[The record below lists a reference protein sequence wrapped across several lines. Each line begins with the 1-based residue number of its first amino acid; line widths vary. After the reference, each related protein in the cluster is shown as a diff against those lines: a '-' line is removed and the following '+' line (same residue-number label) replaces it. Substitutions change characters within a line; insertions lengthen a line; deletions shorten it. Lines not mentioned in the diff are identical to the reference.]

1 MSEPARSPLPAM
13 PTWQCLRYAELTR
26 DDVYDL
32 LRLRSEVFVV
42 EQACPYL
49 DPDGKDRDPH
59 AHHLL
64 GRAADGSLIAYARL
78 LPPGLSYA
86 EASVGRVVTSP
97 STRGQGLGHALV
109 IEALKQIDR
118 LWPHADVQIGAQ
130 AHLAAYY
137 AKHGFVICSE
147 VYDEDG
153 IPHVH
158 MRRSRARQATPGH
171 HG

>member
-1 MSEPARSPLPAM
+1 MTEPARSPP
-13 PTWQCLRYAELTR
+13 PTWHCLRYDELTR

-49 DPDGKDRDPH
+49 DPDGKDRD
-59 AHHLL
+59 AQARHLL
-64 GRAADGSLIAYARL
+64 GRVGNGELVAYARL
-78 LPPGLSYA
+78 LPPGLSYE
-86 EASVGRVVTSP
+86 EASFGRVVTATSA
-97 STRGQGLGHALV
+97 RAQGLGHALV
-109 IEALKQIDR
+109 VEALHHMDTA
-118 LWPHADVQIGAQ
+118 WPHHAIQIGAQ

-137 AKHGFVICSE
+137 ARHGFEVCSD

-158 MRRSRARQATPGH
+158 MRRAARR
-171 HG
+171 